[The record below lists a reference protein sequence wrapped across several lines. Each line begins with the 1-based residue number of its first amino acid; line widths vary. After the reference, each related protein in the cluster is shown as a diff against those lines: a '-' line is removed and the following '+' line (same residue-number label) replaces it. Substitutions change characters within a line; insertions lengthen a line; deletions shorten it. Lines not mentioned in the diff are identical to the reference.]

1 MENERDFIAEQEQ
14 LAFAL
19 DSTYVNKTS
28 LVSEIKKYT
37 RDQLQSFLQAPLRN
51 RIKLQ
56 EISDDL
62 FYSNGLYQKL
72 VLYYSNLMT
81 FDHFIYPIAGTNFK
95 NLMKYMLTAAEYLD
109 RLNVKANFKMI
120 AEEWLKKGEVFY
132 YELEDNSG
140 IILKRIP
147 NSICRVNRN
156 ENGVLRYEVDCSK
169 LDDRTIQENGFP
181 EEFKQLASDYK
192 AKKASDSKLA
202 NNPSNE
208 QQWREVSNKGVAFS
222 VNMELSNNVPVFTT
236 LFESLIAYADRASR
250 IDESIDAENL
260 KIVHM
265 KTPIDKQTGKLL
277 MDFNLARTFHEAA
290 KRNLPTGNSY
300 APYVKKLA

>member
-1 MENERDFIAEQEQ
+1 M
-14 LAFAL
+14 
-19 DSTYVNKTS
+19 
-28 LVSEIKKYT
+28 
-37 RDQLQSFLQAPLRN
+37 
-51 RIKLQ
+51 
-56 EISDDL
+56 
-62 FYSNGLYQKL
+62 
-72 VLYYSNLMT
+72 
-81 FDHFIYPIAGTNFK
+81 
-95 NLMKYMLTAAEYLD
+95 
-109 RLNVKANFKMI
+109 
-120 AEEWLKKGEVFY
+120 
-132 YELEDNSG
+132 
-140 IILKRIP
+140 
-147 NSICRVNRN
+147 
-156 ENGVLRYEVDCSK
+156 
-169 LDDRTIQENGFP
+169 DDRTIQENGFP

-265 KTPIDKQTGKLL
+265 KTPMDKETGKLL

-290 KRNLPTGNSY
+290 KRNLPTGN
-300 APYVKKLA
+300 KLRPVC